1 MTVSFVLVLW
11 RQSIDEVIL
20 RSRRE
25 HKENE
30 GAKMACYEVSTESC
44 RDAQLQLRMQ
54 SGGR

>member
-30 GAKMACYEVSTESC
+30 GAKMACYEVSQRAAVTHSFN
-44 RDAQLQLRMQ
+44 
-54 SGGR
+54 